1 MMMMMSSKRRC
12 MSRRQRCLK
21 TFSRNNCRY
30 DPIHSSNCNFDSWP
44 PSSSHEMA
52 VRKARAGAHGFVQ
65 TLWRMRLLSG
75 IALALVG
82 MVLLPPC
89 TEAFRLGGPSPSLP
103 QTRVGAAPSMRSGAG
118 TAFQLLPGR
127 ALLGAGSAG
136 QFVRA
141 GTPMLRP
148 ATSRRHLAR
157 ITLAP
162 PGGRCVSRSLCACIR
177 PFMLYSCKRHHVYL
191 LHSPCG
197 CQILARK
204 CRASCCTCCVGE
216 YDRKVKNVA
225 AMAGRPS

>member
-1 MMMMMSSKRRC
+1 MR
-12 MSRRQRCLK
+12 RRQRCPK
-21 TFSRNNCRY
+21 TPFPATVGRGPLLSQVQLR
-30 DPIHSSNCNFDSWP
+30 ISGFVATL
-44 PSSSHEMA
+44 SSHEMA

-82 MVLLPPC
+82 MVLLPPY

-103 QTRVGAAPSMRSGAG
+103 QTRVEATTAAPSMRSGAG

-162 PGGRCVSRSLCACIR
+162 PGGRCVSRRLCACIR
-177 PFMLYSCKRHHVYL
+177 PFILCSCKRHHVYL

-197 CQILARK
+197 CQILARE